1 MKKIK
6 IVTVVGTRPEIIRL
20 SLILKKLDKE
30 TDHYLIHTGQNYD
43 HQLNE
48 IFFKDLGLKKPKYK
62 IQSKDTNATQTLS
75 KILTGVD
82 NILNLINPDA
92 FIILGDTNS
101 CLSAY
106 CAKRR
111 KIPIFHIEAGNRCY
125 DQRVPEEI
133 NRKIVDHISDINI
146 TYSSTAKNNLLR
158 ENIDPDKIFKIG
170 SPLFEVYQY
179 YKSKINRSNILKKL
193 KVLKNNYYL
202 VSVHR
207 EENVE
212 NPKNFSKF
220 LSFLSYLS
228 KKNKKIIVST
238 HPRTMKK
245 IKNKSLKNI
254 NNIIFSKPFSYSE
267 YAKLQINAKYVFSDS
282 GSITE
287 ETSIMGLNSINLRN
301 TNERQEGMTYGAVPM
316 SHFNLRNIEQVLIN
330 TKKKNVSIEEYNSPN
345 FSEAF
350 YNILLS
356 YVDYINENN
365 WRLER

>member
-1 MKKIK
+1 M
-6 IVTVVGTRPEIIRL
+6 
-20 SLILKKLDKE
+20 
-30 TDHYLIHTGQNYD
+30 
-43 HQLNE
+43 
-48 IFFKDLGLKKPKYK
+48 
-62 IQSKDTNATQTLS
+62 
-75 KILTGVD
+75 
-82 NILNLINPDA
+82 
-92 FIILGDTNS
+92 
-101 CLSAY
+101 
-106 CAKRR
+106 
-111 KIPIFHIEAGNRCY
+111 
-125 DQRVPEEI
+125 
-133 NRKIVDHISDINI
+133 
-146 TYSSTAKNNLLR
+146 
-158 ENIDPDKIFKIG
+158 
-170 SPLFEVYQY
+170 
-179 YKSKINRSNILKKL
+179 
-193 KVLKNNYYL
+193 LKNNYYL